1 MLPSSKNKKGYDVNQ
16 ESTATKSE
24 LQLKNTL
31 NIIALTLLLGCQA
44 LPVSASEPLSE
55 SLNEIKQDII
65 FDGPYL
71 FKQADN
77 ETTQQAYWICA
88 NELLATPVANSQLS
102 RPNHCG
108 KLPEPTLNPKAKE
121 IAANTYTGVSK
132 IVALSDVHGQFDVLI
147 TLLKNQKIIDKHNDW
162 AFGNG
167 HMVMTGD
174 MFDRGHQV
182 NEVLWFMYKLDKQ
195 AQDAGGKLHLLMG
208 NHEQMVMR
216 GDLRYVNER
225 YKTAEKLLERSYDE
239 LYDDSSEIGQW
250 LRSKHTIVKINTSLF
265 LHGGISAEWVDR
277 ELTLD
282 KANQI
287 YRANIDKSKPEL
299 KSDELLNF
307 LFLGNGP
314 TWFRGYFEDDYNESE
329 IDRVLA
335 YFDVKHI
342 VVGHTSQTQVLGLF
356 NNKVLAVDSS
366 IKNGK
371 SGELLLITPNEGK
384 DTLTRGL
391 YDGSRVAL

>member
-1 MLPSSKNKKGYDVNQ
+1 MYPQ
-16 ESTATKSE
+16 
-24 LQLKNTL
+24 NTL
-31 NIIALTLLLGCQA
+31 DSDYQIRRINSETTLKKTIKFAAVSLLLTCHIGLAGADEAQQA
-44 LPVSASEPLSE
+44 SAQEL
-55 SLNEIKQDII
+55 IY
-65 FDGPYL
+65 DGPYL
-71 FKQADN
+71 FEQAK
-77 ETTQQAYWICA
+77 TQQSQQAYWICA
-88 NELLATPVANSQLS
+88 SELQATPVIDNELK
-102 RPNHCG
+102 RPNACAD
-108 KLPEPTLNPKAKE
+108 LPEPRLNPKARE
-121 IAANTYTGVSK
+121 ITANTFTDVSK
-132 IVALSDVHGQFDVLI
+132 IVALSDVHGQYHVLI
-147 TLLKNQKIIDKHNDW
+147 TLLKNHKIIDEHNNW
-162 AFGNG
+162 AYGNG

-195 AQDAGGKLHLLMG
+195 ASDAGGKLHLLMG

-225 YKTAEKLLERSYDE
+225 YQTAEKLLERSYDE
-239 LYDDSSEIGQW
+239 LYDSSSEIGQW
-250 LRSKHTIVKINTSLF
+250 LRSKHTIVKVNHTLF
-265 LHGGISAEWVDR
+265 LHGGISGEWVDR

-299 KSDELLNF
+299 KRDDRLNF

-314 TWFRGYFEDDYNESE
+314 TWFRGYFEDDYQESE

-342 VVGHTSQTQVLGLF
+342 VVGHTSQTRVLGLF
-356 NNKVLAVDSS
+356 SNKVLAVDSS
-366 IKNGK
+366 IKNGQ
-371 SGELLLITPNEGK
+371 SGELLFITPNAGQ

-391 YDGSRVAL
+391 YDGSRVTL

>member
-1 MLPSSKNKKGYDVNQ
+1 MKIFLPIAVLALLLSSLQPSVIASESNA
-16 ESTATKSE
+16 STA
-24 LQLKNTL
+24 
-31 NIIALTLLLGCQA
+31 
-44 LPVSASEPLSE
+44 
-55 SLNEIKQDII
+55 

-71 FKQADN
+71 FDKAKHQTKA
-77 ETTQQAYWICA
+77 QAYWVCA
-88 NELLATPVANSQLS
+88 GALLTTPVTDKQLT
-102 RPNHCG
+102 RPNDCG
-108 KLPEPTLNPKAKE
+108 QLPEPVLNPTAKN
-121 IAANTYTGVSK
+121 ISDHTYTGVSK
-132 IVALSDVHGQFDVLI
+132 IVALSDVHGQYDVLI
-147 TLLKNQKIIDKHNDW
+147 TLLKNQKIIDKDNNW

-225 YKTAEKLLERSYDE
+225 YQVAEKLLNRSYDE
-239 LYDDSSEIGQW
+239 LYDSSSEIGQW
-250 LRSKHTIVKINTSLF
+250 LRSKHTIVKINDSLF
-265 LHGGISAEWVDR
+265 LHGGISGEWVDR
-277 ELTLD
+277 KLTLD
-282 KANQI
+282 KANQV
-287 YRANIDKSKPEL
+287 YRANIDKSKPEI
-299 KSDELLNF
+299 KNDELLNF

-314 TWFRGYFEDDYNESE
+314 TWFRGYFEDDYHESE

-335 YFDVKHI
+335 YFNVKHI

-366 IKNGK
+366 IKNGE
-371 SGELLLITPNEGK
+371 SGELLLITPDESSK

-391 YDGSRVAL
+391 YDGSRVSL